1 MPVIR
6 FVRSTRPGGPALR
19 AAVAA
24 VTLSAAA
31 SALGVGPASAAPA
44 RADLGLTVTPDPAR
58 VLVAGQVAGIGVDLV
73 NHGRA
78 GAEGITLTFRLPQ
91 GVAPAGEGGVPSDS
105 PWHCVLSTP
114 VTSCT
119 HPALAAGATAA
130 PLKLQ
135 VRLPAGQDG
144 GTVTVPVG
152 VTTTSRESATADNA
166 GTAVFTYDASIVVPE
181 PEVADLGLTVTPDPE
196 RVLVDGQVAGVGVGL
211 VNRGN
216 AVADGVDLHIR
227 LPDGVTVAGEGG
239 VPSDSPW
246 RCDISSPVVACTHPA
261 LAAGEAAAA
270 LALRVELPAGTD
282 GSTVTVPVD
291 VSTTSAEPNAEDNIG
306 DAVFTYDASIVSPDP
321 HGADLRFTTL
331 DVRPYWVIEGDTVR
345 TTWEFENVGDLV
357 AEDVTMRITLDPRLR
372 PVPADGV
379 TSPWRCSTLS
389 DGWDCRH
396 DPMATGE
403 QATIALDFTVVGG
416 VAGDLLPFEGVLTTS
431 TPELNSGA
439 NEIGHFVEFADTST
453 VHGQLWQ
460 DLDGD
465 GRRDAEDAAVDPV
478 AAKASVW
485 LVPTFAGQP
494 DGAAVAVPVAA
505 DGSWTVEVKPDQ
517 YRVEVRVAA
526 AAYDFTGRDAT
537 DDAVDSDVSRYAVE
551 GDEVIGHSVDTYV
564 PNGSE
569 WQVDAGLVRV
579 VS

>member
-6 FVRSTRPGGPALR
+6 FIRPGGPALR
-19 AAVAA
+19 AGAAALALSAA
-24 VTLSAAA
+24 VT
-31 SALGVGPASAAPA
+31 ALGAGPASAAPA

-91 GVAPAGEGGVPSDS
+91 GVAPAGEGGIPSDS
-105 PWHCVLSTP
+105 PWHCVLATP
-114 VTSCT
+114 VTTCT
-119 HPALAAGATAA
+119 HPALAAGAAAA

-135 VRLPAGQDG
+135 VRLPAGRDG
-144 GTVTVPVG
+144 GSVTVPVG

-166 GTAVFTYDASIVVPE
+166 DTAVFTYDASIVVPE

-196 RVLVDGQVAGVGVGL
+196 RVRVDGQAAGVGLAL

-216 AVADGVDLHIR
+216 AVADGISLHVR
-227 LPDGVTVAGEGG
+227 LPDGVTVAGDGGG
-239 VPSDSPW
+239 VPADGPW
-246 RCDISSPVVACTHPA
+246 QCDVSSPVVACTHPA

-270 LALRVELPAGTD
+270 LTLGVQLPAGAD

-291 VSTTSAEPNAEDNIG
+291 VSTTSAETNSGDNIG
-306 DAVFTYDASIVSPDP
+306 DAVFTYDASIGSSDP

-331 DVRPYWVIEGDTVR
+331 DVRPYWVVEGDTVR
-345 TTWEFENVGDLV
+345 TVWEFENVGDLV

-379 TSPWRCSTLS
+379 SAPWQCSTLT

-396 DPMATGE
+396 TPMVTGE
-403 QATIALDFTVVGG
+403 QAVLPLEFTVVGG
-416 VAGDLLPFEGVLTTS
+416 GAGDLIPFQGVLTTS
-431 TPELNSGA
+431 TPELPSGA
-439 NEIGHFVEFADTST
+439 NEIGTSVEFADTST

-465 GRRDAEDAAVDPV
+465 GRRDAEDVAVDPV
-478 AAKASVW
+478 AANASVW
-485 LVPTFAGQP
+485 VVPTFAGQP
-494 DGAAVAVPVAA
+494 NGTPIAVPVAA
-505 DGSWTVEVKPDQ
+505 DGSWTVEVKPNQ
-517 YRVEVRVAA
+517 YRVEVRVA

-564 PNGSE
+564 PNGSD
-569 WQVDAGLVRV
+569 WQVDAGLIRAI
-579 VS
+579 S